1 MLIMHLS
8 TTPLVGAPGSICRAL
23 NMHEGVEARWAV
35 LDATV
40 GSYDKMVFDLDLQWK
55 NDRQQ
60 IIDLVQRCDVLHL
73 HNFIGL
79 DSKIFS
85 PIDFR
90 VMWNQRRTIVRHF
103 HSTPMW
109 VAKNMGVSEETILNC
124 PIPKLV
130 IAQHQERFIGNARMV
145 PNIVF
150 PNSKICRLRS
160 NDAPLRIG
168 YAPSRFL
175 SARAARWDT
184 KGYPET
190 VKMLQ
195 RLVRTARKQ
204 GLGIEI
210 DLIELVSHSECL
222 RRKSDCDIFID
233 ELVTGSYHLNTL
245 EALCTGIACLT
256 FLDRRTQQAIS
267 ALTGRTDFPAI
278 SVGLEH
284 AHDVLLELCKDR
296 ESIRQIGM
304 HSKEWM
310 ALHWEPFCLA
320 RLFLDAYTHVSSDP
334 HKSFPRRFGD
344 DLASQFSIVKIHD
357 QLWLSRAKQWPR
369 LPHPWFISAKSA
381 AGRMARKIGFIN

>member
-1 MLIMHLS
+1 MHLS

-23 NMHEGVEARWAV
+23 NMHEGIEARWAV
-35 LDATV
+35 LDATA
-40 GSYDKMVFDLDLQWK
+40 GSYDKMVFDLDLQWQK
-55 NDRQQ
+55 DRDQ

-109 VAKNMGVSEETILNC
+109 IAKTLRVTVDSVLQC

-130 IAQHQERFIGNARMV
+130 VAQHQERYISNAKLV

-150 PNSKICRLRS
+150 PSPEIHRVRKI
-160 NDAPLRIG
+160 DGPLRIG
-168 YAPSRFL
+168 FAPSRFL
-175 SARAARWDT
+175 SGRAARWDT

-190 VKMLQ
+190 VKML
-195 RLVRTARKQ
+195 RLLVHEARRQ
-204 GLGIEI
+204 GIFIEL
-210 DLIELVSHSECL
+210 DLIEMVCHSECL
-222 RRKSDCDIFID
+222 KRKMKCDIFID

-245 EALCTGIACLT
+245 EALSAGVACLT
-256 FLDRRTQQAIS
+256 FLDRRTQQA
-267 ALTGRTDFPAI
+267 LTEVTGRTDFPAI
-278 SVGLEH
+278 SAGLEN
-284 AHDVLLELCKDR
+284 AHDVLLELCKDP
-296 ESIRQIGM
+296 ETIFQIGKT
-304 HSKEWM
+304 SKQWM
-310 ALHWEPFCLA
+310 ELHWDPFQLA
-320 RLFLDAYTHVSSDP
+320 RPFLNAYAQAMADP
-334 HKSFPRRFGD
+334 HRSFPSRFGD
-344 DLASQFSIVKIHD
+344 DPASQAAIVKLHD

>member
-109 VAKNMGVSEETILNC
+109 VAKNMGVSEEAILNC

-256 FLDRRTQQAIS
+256 FLDRRTQQAIT

-284 AHDVLLELCKDR
+284 AHDVLLELCRDR
-296 ESIRQIGM
+296 ESVRQIGL

-310 ALHWEPFCLA
+310 ASHWDPFDFA
-320 RLFLDAYTHVSSDP
+320 EHFLDAYDQVRSEP
-334 HKSFPRRFGD
+334 HKSFPCRFGGN
-344 DLASQFSIVKIHD
+344 LALQVATVKLHD
-357 QLWLSRAKQWPR
+357 QLWRSRAKQWPR
-369 LPHPWFISAKSA
+369 LAPPWFTGIKSA
-381 AGRMARKIGFIN
+381 VGQVVRNCGLRK